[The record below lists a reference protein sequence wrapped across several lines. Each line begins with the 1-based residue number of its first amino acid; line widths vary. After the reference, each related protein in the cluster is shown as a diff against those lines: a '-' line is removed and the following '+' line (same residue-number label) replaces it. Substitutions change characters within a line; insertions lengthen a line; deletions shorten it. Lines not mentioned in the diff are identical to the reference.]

1 MKQLLI
7 IPCLFA
13 ALTAQAVMSLGPWVP
28 LFKGVDH
35 AIGTNA
41 LPDATFPRRQS
52 VNFLRV
58 DLQNPDVQL
67 LHTPPAPG
75 PIPESRET
83 LSMTTSNFLKG
94 NNLQVAVN
102 ANFFCCPEYN
112 SEGLNAEVE
121 GLAISRGT
129 VVSSQEGPASA
140 SVFLFTTNKQAT
152 VIHTNWP
159 ATNTAGIYTAVAGV
173 YPLVIGGVNFGA
185 NVANFP
191 GIALD
196 IHNPQPRTAYGL
208 SQNRRYLYLMIIDGR
223 QSPYSDSA
231 TDPETAAWLL
241 LGGAWDGV
249 SMDGGGSVTM
259 VKADAFNNP
268 VDLNHSSYIPQSG
281 RERIVGS
288 HLGVYAKPLTGFI
301 NDVNILP
308 LDITATVNWT
318 TISNSSS
325 QVEYG
330 TTTNLG
336 TFSVLDPTP
345 VLNHSVNLTGL
356 VAGARYYYRAL
367 SVFNGTPFSAT
378 GAFTATN
385 YNVTTTR
392 PVFGITKSWK
402 WNTNN
407 LDGINWKATN
417 YNDSSWS
424 SGPGLLY
431 VETSFSVSPKNTPL
445 PPNNGLPVTGVP
457 VFPTYYFRTTFNYTN
472 SPSATTLTF
481 SNYVDDGYVYYLNGV
496 EIQRTR
502 MPAAPTVITNK
513 TVATANPCA
522 GDANCPDF
530 YTTSGNLIT
539 NLVMGTNVLAV
550 EVHQSSNGNID
561 MAFGSALFANFTT
574 YLLPTLNVARAGNV
588 TTLSWNSPGYVLQQ
602 SSQISSPPNSW
613 TDIPGPVNTSP
624 FSITNSSE
632 TKFYRLRN

>member
-1 MKQLLI
+1 M
-7 IPCLFA
+7 
-13 ALTAQAVMSLGPWVP
+13 
-28 LFKGVDH
+28 
-35 AIGTNA
+35 
-41 LPDATFPRRQS
+41 
-52 VNFLRV
+52 
-58 DLQNPDVQL
+58 
-67 LHTPPAPG
+67 
-75 PIPESRET
+75 
-83 LSMTTSNFLKG
+83 
-94 NNLQVAVN
+94 
-102 ANFFCCPEYN
+102 
-112 SEGLNAEVE
+112 
-121 GLAISRGT
+121 
-129 VVSSQEGPASA
+129 
-140 SVFLFTTNKQAT
+140 
-152 VIHTNWP
+152 
-159 ATNTAGIYTAVAGV
+159 
-173 YPLVIGGVNFGA
+173 
-185 NVANFP
+185 
-191 GIALD
+191 
-196 IHNPQPRTAYGL
+196 
-208 SQNRRYLYLMIIDGR
+208 
-223 QSPYSDSA
+223 
-231 TDPETAAWLL
+231 
-241 LGGAWDGV
+241 
-249 SMDGGGSVTM
+249 
-259 VKADAFNNP
+259 
-268 VDLNHSSYIPQSG
+268 
-281 RERIVGS
+281 GS
-288 HLGVYAKPLTGFI
+288 HLGVYAKPLPGFI

-502 MPAAPTVITNK
+502 MPATPTVITNK

-602 SSQISSPPNSW
+602 SSQISSPK
-613 TDIPGPVNTSP
+613 TLGPTSP
-624 FSITNSSE
+624 ARSTPARSALPTPPKRNFTGCETDCARLLSPLHFVVVRRNVPSLTSSRRLSPRPSSPSAPRKGPARGPASARRRQTSVWPAPARAAAAGRRLSAAFSVRAVFRAGLLVLRQRGDE
-632 TKFYRLRN
+632 DVPRLRERLVVQRREDQRDERRSDFHRHPRQRDCFAARPMMACVFGAVTRMRCRP